1 MNYEKENPNLFF
13 FFPSPLLQFNLS
25 ISFPLHCI
33 FFLLSLQADTPP
45 GDTFSSW
52 YVWKKYKLNSGFHFN
67 STTTLFRLIT
77 LRFFLTGPQAHQAE
91 RRPQL
96 ASLR

>member
-25 ISFPLHCI
+25 ISFPLCCI
-33 FFLLSLQADTPP
+33 FFLLSLQTDTPP

-52 YVWKKYKLNSGFHFN
+52 YVWKKYKLNTGFHFN
-67 STTTLFRLIT
+67 RTLFRLTT